1 MRLIKDIT
9 CFVACM
15 ICLIFYAIGALSI
28 IPFIVF
34 FILLFRLMLALL
46 AVFLMP
52 LLYIIEKTS
61 NTTFKVRTVKR
72 IFEYT
77 LDSIYNDW
85 RYIRQDLLD
94 L

>member
-9 CFVACM
+9 CFIACM

-34 FILLFRLMLALL
+34 FIILFRLMLAIC
-46 AVFLMP
+46 AFFLTP
-52 LLYIIEKTS
+52 ILYIIEKTS
-61 NTTFKVRTVKR
+61 KKEFKRVTINN
-72 IFEYT
+72 IFKHT